1 MDTVTV
7 NGKLYKK
14 ATVLAK
20 QFRYTTDYIG
30 QLCRNK
36 KVDCQFVG
44 RSWYVTEAS
53 LLAHKDTRYKE
64 VRVDEKT
71 IKSNHISVRDTSE
84 ISVRP
89 RLLKTAQKAA
99 PASHFASRLI
109 PRESKYFTDET
120 ELLPVAVK
128 PTPII
133 KPVIPAIV
141 PVVLEAATK
150 IKVKAENTH
159 KKLDFT
165 EMPAVALTGHLV
177 VKEIVPDTTPSTPV
191 VIPAAVSSK
200 EPENAPQI
208 KPSFE
213 QKLAMDAPV
222 PLATIA
228 YTPVRVQQQAKPTST
243 RLLIPVAV
251 FMSALF
257 FVFVTVTANQIFV
270 SKQVTTIRVIF
281 DPKPVQNFFLNL
293 L

>member
-14 ATVLAK
+14 AAVLAK

-30 QLCRNK
+30 QLCRSK

-128 PTPII
+128 PAPAI
-133 KPVIPAIV
+133 KPILPSTI
-141 PVVLEAATK
+141 PVVLEEATT
-150 IKVKAENTH
+150 IKVKAE
-159 KKLDFT
+159 KAIEKLDFT
-165 EMPAVALTGHLV
+165 DLPTVALKGNLI
-177 VKEIVPDTTPSTPV
+177 VKEIVPDETPSVPVIIPTQSILKHALVSLPVLPTKQENHRTKHLEATAITFTPTQV
-191 VIPAAVSSK
+191 RSDKKV
-200 EPENAPQI
+200 APRYFLI
-208 KPSFE
+208 TLS
-213 QKLAMDAPV
+213 L
-222 PLATIA
+222 L
-228 YTPVRVQQQAKPTST
+228 TSC
-243 RLLIPVAV
+243 LLFA
-251 FMSALF
+251 
-257 FVFVTVTANQIFV
+257 FVTTATVVFTVGKNITV
-270 SKQVTTIRVIF
+270 KQVHF
-281 DPKPVQNFFLNL
+281 DSRGLQNL
-293 L
+293 LVESL

>member
-7 NGKLYKK
+7 NGNIYKK

-71 IKSNHISVRDTSE
+71 IKNSHISVRDTSE

-109 PRESKYFTDET
+109 PRESKYFADEN

-128 PTPII
+128 PAPAIKPII
-133 KPVIPAIV
+133 PTTIPVA
-141 PVVLEAATK
+141 LEAATT
-150 IKVKAENTH
+150 IKVKAE
-159 KKLDFT
+159 KAIEKLDFT
-165 EMPAVALTGHLV
+165 ELPTVALTGNLV
-177 VKEIVPDTTPSTPV
+177 VKEIVPDETPSVPV
-191 VIPAAVSSK
+191 VLPNQTILK
-200 EPENAPQI
+200 REPVTVAISPMSHEISHVKHAEVPKI
-208 KPSFE
+208 TFTPSVVHTDKKSVPRYFLITTSLLMSCLFFAFITTATVVFTVGKNITVK
-213 QKLAMDAPV
+213 QVHFDTV
-222 PLATIA
+222 PL
-228 YTPVRVQQQAKPTST
+228 Q
-243 RLLIPVAV
+243 
-251 FMSALF
+251 
-257 FVFVTVTANQIFV
+257 
-270 SKQVTTIRVIF
+270 
-281 DPKPVQNFFLNL
+281 NL
-293 L
+293 LAESL

>member
-7 NGKLYKK
+7 NGKIYKK

-71 IKSNHISVRDTSE
+71 IKNSHISVRDTSE

-128 PTPII
+128 PAPAIKPII
-133 KPVIPAIV
+133 PTTIPVA
-141 PVVLEAATK
+141 LEAATT
-150 IKVKAENTH
+150 IKVKAE
-159 KKLDFT
+159 KAIEKLDFT
-165 EMPAVALTGHLV
+165 DLPTVALTGNLV
-177 VKEIVPDTTPSTPV
+177 VQEIVPDETPSTPV
-191 VIPAAVSSK
+191 V
-200 EPENAPQI
+200 
-208 KPSFE
+208 
-213 QKLAMDAPV
+213 LPV
-222 PLATIA
+222 PAMAKAKPEASHHEVKTVLVQPPVDNKISFTPTQVRALPKPAPRYFLLATSIL
-228 YTPVRVQQQAKPTST
+228 TSC
-243 RLLIPVAV
+243 LL
-251 FMSALF
+251 FG
-257 FVFVTVTANQIFV
+257 FVTTANVVFTIGKNITV
-270 SKQVTTIRVIF
+270 KQVQF
-281 DPKPVQNFFLNL
+281 DAAPLQNL
-293 L
+293 LTESR

>member
-7 NGKLYKK
+7 NGKIYKK

-71 IKSNHISVRDTSE
+71 IKNNHISVHDTSE

-120 ELLPVAVK
+120 ELLPVA
-128 PTPII
+128 I
-133 KPVIPAIV
+133 KPVSAIKPIIPTTI
-141 PVVLEAATK
+141 PVVLDEATT
-150 IKVKAENTH
+150 IKVKAE
-159 KKLDFT
+159 KAIQKLDFT
-165 EMPAVALTGHLV
+165 ELPTVALTGNLV
-177 VKEIVPDTTPSTPV
+177 VKEIVPDETPSVPV
-191 VIPAAVSSK
+191 VLPNQTILK
-200 EPENAPQI
+200 REPVTVPIASVNHV
-208 KPSFE
+208 KPSE
-213 QKLAMDAPV
+213 V
-222 PLATIA
+222 PNITFTPTLVNTDKKPASRYFLITTSLLMSCIFFAFITTAT
-228 YTPVRVQQQAKPTST
+228 V
-243 RLLIPVAV
+243 V
-251 FMSALF
+251 F
-257 FVFVTVTANQIFV
+257 TVGKNITV
-270 SKQVTTIRVIF
+270 KQVHFDTTAL
-281 DPKPVQNFFLNL
+281 QNL
-293 L
+293 LTESR

>member
-1 MDTVTV
+1 MDSVTV

-71 IKSNHISVRDTSE
+71 IKNNHISVRDTSE

-89 RLLKTAQKAA
+89 RLLKTAQKAT

-120 ELLPVAVK
+120 ELLPVAIK
-128 PTPII
+128 PPAAIKPII
-133 KPVIPAIV
+133 PVAI
-141 PVVLEAATK
+141 PVVLEEATT
-150 IKVKAENTH
+150 IKVKAE
-159 KKLDFT
+159 KAIQKLDFT
-165 EMPAVALTGHLV
+165 ELPTVALTGNLV
-177 VKEIVPDTTPSTPV
+177 VKEIVPDETPSVPV
-191 VIPAAVSSK
+191 VLPNQTILKREPVTVAISPMSHEISQVKHLDVPKISFTPTLVNTDKKPASRYFLITTSLLMSCLFFAFITTATVVFTVGK
-200 EPENAPQI
+200 NITVKQVH
-208 KPSFE
+208 F
-213 QKLAMDAPV
+213 D
-222 PLATIA
+222 TIA
-228 YTPVRVQQQAKPTST
+228 LQ
-243 RLLIPVAV
+243 
-251 FMSALF
+251 
-257 FVFVTVTANQIFV
+257 
-270 SKQVTTIRVIF
+270 
-281 DPKPVQNFFLNL
+281 NL
-293 L
+293 LTESR